1 MPKSVKP
8 APPQQASLAE
18 LWGGKKQP
26 KNTPPDASKPDET
39 AMDVDSE
46 APPKGGSSS
55 RVQ

>member
-46 APPKGGSSS
+46 TLPKGRSSS